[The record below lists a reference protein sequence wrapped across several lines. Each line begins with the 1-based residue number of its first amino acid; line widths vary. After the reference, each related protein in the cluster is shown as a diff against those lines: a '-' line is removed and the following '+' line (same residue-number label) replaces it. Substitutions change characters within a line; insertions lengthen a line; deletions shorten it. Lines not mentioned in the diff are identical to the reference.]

1 MEFTQEN
8 LIVGINNVTRA
19 LEKLP
24 SDAANT
30 LDTNLQLKV
39 VQNIDAGLQDLEL
52 KFTQLQVQSPSP
64 FPSFIGFILLPSVH
78 SGFHLYESNLWT
90 L

>member
-1 MEFTQEN
+1 MHLGNLKTMEFTQEN

-30 LDTNLQLKV
+30 FNTNLQLKV

-52 KFTQLQVQSPSP
+52 KVTQLQVQSPSP
-64 FPSFIGFILLPSVH
+64 FPFFHRFHSFTFCS
-78 SGFHLYESNLWT
+78 
-90 L
+90 